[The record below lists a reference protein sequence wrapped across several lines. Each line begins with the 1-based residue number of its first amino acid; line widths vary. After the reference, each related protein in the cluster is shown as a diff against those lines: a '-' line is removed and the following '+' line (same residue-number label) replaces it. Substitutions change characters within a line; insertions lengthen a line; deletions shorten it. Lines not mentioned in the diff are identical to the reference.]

1 MVFRSCYG
9 HYEFLVMPFD
19 LTNAP
24 ITFMD
29 LMNHILHSYLDQFVV
44 VFVDDIL
51 IYSPSVESHEEHLRI
66 VLQLLREH
74 RLYAK
79 FSKCVFWLFEVK
91 FLGQVILGSGVG
103 VDSSKIEVVISWE
116 WPMIVFKIR
125 SFLGLVC
132 YYRRFVE
139 DFSRLEAPMT

>member
-44 VFVDDIL
+44 VFMDDIL

-79 FSKCVFWLFEVK
+79 FSKYKFWLPKVK
-91 FLGQVILGSGVG
+91 FLGHVVSRSGVA
-103 VDSSKIEVVISWE
+103 VDSLKIKAV
-116 WPMIVFKIR
+116 MN
-125 SFLGLVC
+125 
-132 YYRRFVE
+132 
-139 DFSRLEAPMT
+139 